1 MGQDDRAFAPLIW
14 GVKTSLVAYV
24 RGLADGEI
32 AFQAPAREA
41 LPEQAAR
48 LGCAQAFAFDPDPV
62 GSHYDTGSRTGQL
75 RFLGGVSFSG
85 HFNTMR
91 VELNDPRLDL
101 RDGTGTLSVRT
112 NGRIGTPRWDAI
124 ASATVLPEPGQASGI
139 RVDLALTA
147 AGRLLLGQQYP
158 VGQSLAPASVER
170 LQPFL

>member
-1 MGQDDRAFAPLIW
+1 MGQDDCAFAPLIW
-14 GVKTSLVAYV
+14 GVKTSLVSYV
-24 RGLADGEI
+24 RALADGEV
-32 AFQAPAREA
+32 AVQAPAQA
-41 LPEQAAR
+41 ASPELAAR
-48 LGCAQAFAFDPDPV
+48 LGCTEGFAFAPDPD
-62 GSHYDTGSRTGQL
+62 GSFYDTATRTGQM

-91 VELNDPRLDL
+91 VELNDPRLEL
-101 RDGTGTLSVRT
+101 RDGAGTLSVRT

-124 ASATVLPEPGQASGI
+124 ATATVIPDTGQASGI

-170 LQPFL
+170 LQRFP